1 MIDHAEHYE
10 PTPRAAAA
18 IGAAWIAAG
27 LCVLAARRIH
37 THRRRV
43 ATALAFAASAFAGW
57 HARGVGPVT
66 VGAVSV
72 AASAVE
78 GQLPT
83 DAMSDSQSLTDAQP
97 SGDSGELEPTADPRL
112 QPDYPG
118 AYGPGGL
125 VLPTSEPPPPDNGAP
140 PSWLPAGL
148 SPWWGD
154 IAATAHANGL
164 DSHAWAAIVSQE
176 NPWGDP
182 NATSPA
188 GARGLGQ
195 LMPATAADIEAKTGL
210 DTSTPTGNLA
220 GGAWYY
226 AERVRDNADLW
237 TEGNDEPALLAGA
250 AAYNGGDAP
259 RQDVRRAAQAGADDL
274 CAGVRYAET
283 KIYCIAF
290 RDRWRATL
298 AERGTAPGEPGSGPA
313 LLHLEAGR

>member
-1 MIDHAEHYE
+1 MSNEPTTYE
-10 PTPRAAAA
+10 PTPRAARA
-18 IGAAWIAAG
+18 IALVWIAAG

-43 ATALAFAASAFAGW
+43 ATALAFAATAFAGW

-72 AASAVE
+72 AASAGE
-78 GQLPT
+78 PT
-83 DAMSDSQSLTDAQP
+83 
-97 SGDSGELEPTADPRL
+97 GDSGWLAPTADPRL

-182 NATSPA
+182 SATSPA

-237 TEGNDEPALLAGA
+237 TAGNDEPALLAGA

-283 KIYCIAF
+283 RTYCYAF

-298 AERGTAPGEPGSGPA
+298 SERGTAPGEPGSGPA
-313 LLHLEAGR
+313 LPHLEAGR

>member
-1 MIDHAEHYE
+1 MRDDATNPTTYE

-27 LCVLAARRIH
+27 LCILAARRIH

-72 AASAVE
+72 AASAVD
-78 GQLPT
+78 GRLST
-83 DAMSDSQSLTDAQP
+83 DAASDSRLLTDAQ
-97 SGDSGELEPTADPRL
+97 PTADPRL

-164 DSHAWAAIVSQE
+164 DSHAWAAIVAIE
-176 NPWGDP
+176 CPWGD
-182 NATSPA
+182 ADCGSPA
-188 GARGLGQ
+188 GARGLAQ
-195 LMPATAADIEAKTGL
+195 IMPGTAADIAAKSGL
-210 DTSTPTGNLA
+210 PCTTQPFDGPTSLA
-220 GGAWYY
+220 CGAFHF
-226 AERVRDNADLW
+226 AELVRMNGDLW
-237 TEGNDEPALLAGA
+237 TEGDDLPALLAAAVSYNAGAGGQPRQAVRA
-250 AAYNGGDAP
+250 AAQTGG
-259 RQDVRRAAQAGADDL
+259 DL
-274 CAGVRYAET
+274 CAGVSFAET
-283 KIYCIAF
+283 MSYCSQY
-290 RDRWRATL
+290 RDFWQATV
-298 AERGTAPGEPGSGPA
+298 ASRGGVGPRIGGQ
-313 LLHLEAGR
+313 EAMVRP